1 MVFGITGCSASGKS
15 FIVEYLKERIPSLE
29 VSFIFQDNYYKK
41 REDQSKDKNGNY
53 NFDLPS
59 SFLNTELVEDIIS
72 LKKGNKVSRKEYNFN
87 NPNIKQEN
95 IVVFPRRIIVLEGLF
110 ILSDPNIKELIDHKI
125 FIDSKTEIMLDR
137 RIRRD
142 SKMRGYDRIDV
153 EYKFEN
159 HVIPSFMKYILPE
172 KNNADFIVENN
183 GNGNRAA
190 KLVYGYVS
198 KLISIENN
206 NILGS

>member
-15 FIVEYLKERIPSLE
+15 FIVEYLKERIPSSE

-59 SFLNTELVEDIIS
+59 SFLNSELVEDIIS
-72 LKKGNKVSRKEYNFN
+72 LKNGNKVSRKEYNFN

-95 IVVFPRRIIVLEGLF
+95 IVVFPRRIIILEGLF

>member
-15 FIVEYLKERIPSLE
+15 FIVEYLKERIPSSE

-190 KLVYGYVS
+190 ELVYGYVS

>member
-190 KLVYGYVS
+190 ELVYGYVS

>member
-15 FIVEYLKERIPSLE
+15 FIVEYLKERIPSSE

-95 IVVFPRRIIVLEGLF
+95 IVVFPRRIIILEGLF

-190 KLVYGYVS
+190 ELVYGYVS

>member
-15 FIVEYLKERIPSLE
+15 FIVEYLKERIPSSE

-59 SFLNTELVEDIIS
+59 SFLNSELVEDIIS
-72 LKKGNKVSRKEYNFN
+72 LKNGNKVSRKEYNFN

-95 IVVFPRRIIVLEGLF
+95 IVVFPRSIIILEGLF

-190 KLVYGYVS
+190 KLVYGYIS

>member
-15 FIVEYLKERIPSLE
+15 FIVEYLKERIPSSE

-59 SFLNTELVEDIIS
+59 SFLNSELVEDIIS
-72 LKKGNKVSRKEYNFN
+72 LKNGNKVSRKEYNFN

-95 IVVFPRRIIVLEGLF
+95 IVVFPRRIIILEGLF

-142 SKMRGYDRIDV
+142 SNMRGYDRIDV

-190 KLVYGYVS
+190 ELVYGYVS

>member
-95 IVVFPRRIIVLEGLF
+95 IVVFPRRTIILEGLF

-190 KLVYGYVS
+190 KLVYGYIS

>member
-15 FIVEYLKERIPSLE
+15 FIVEYLKERIPSSE

-59 SFLNTELVEDIIS
+59 SFLNSELVEDIIS

-95 IVVFPRRIIVLEGLF
+95 IVVFPRRIIIVEGLF

-142 SKMRGYDRIDV
+142 SKMRGYDRINV

-172 KNNADFIVENN
+172 KNNADLIVENN

-190 KLVYGYVS
+190 KLVYGYVN
-198 KLISIENN
+198 KLISIQNN

>member
-59 SFLNTELVEDIIS
+59 SFLNSELVEDIIS
-72 LKKGNKVSRKEYNFN
+72 LKNGNKVSRKEYNFN

-95 IVVFPRRIIVLEGLF
+95 IVVFPRRIIILEGLF

-190 KLVYGYVS
+190 KLVYGYIS

>member
-95 IVVFPRRIIVLEGLF
+95 IVVFPRRTIILEGLF

>member
-59 SFLNTELVEDIIS
+59 SFLNSELVEDIIT

-172 KNNADFIVENN
+172 KSNADFIVENN

>member
-15 FIVEYLKERIPSLE
+15 FIVEYLKERIPSSE

-95 IVVFPRRIIVLEGLF
+95 IVVFPRRIIILEGLF

-198 KLISIENN
+198 ELISIENN

>member
-15 FIVEYLKERIPSLE
+15 FIVEYLKERIPSSE

-41 REDQSKDKNGNY
+41 REDQSKDKKGKY

-59 SFLNTELVEDIIS
+59 SFLNSELVEDIIS
-72 LKKGNKVSRKEYNFN
+72 LKKGKKVSRKEYNFN

-95 IVVFPRRIIVLEGLF
+95 IVVFPRRIIIIEGLF

-142 SKMRGYDRIDV
+142 SNMRGYDRIDV

>member
-15 FIVEYLKERIPSLE
+15 FIVEYLKERIPSSA
-29 VSFIFQDNYYKK
+29 VSFIFQDNNYKK
-41 REDQSKDKNGNY
+41 REDQSKDKKGNY

-59 SFLNTELVEDIIS
+59 SFLNSELVEDIIS

>member
-1 MVFGITGCSASGKS
+1 
-15 FIVEYLKERIPSLE
+15 
-29 VSFIFQDNYYKK
+29 
-41 REDQSKDKNGNY
+41 
-53 NFDLPS
+53 
-59 SFLNTELVEDIIS
+59 
-72 LKKGNKVSRKEYNFN
+72 
-87 NPNIKQEN
+87 
-95 IVVFPRRIIVLEGLF
+95 
-110 ILSDPNIKELIDHKI
+110 
-125 FIDSKTEIMLDR
+125 MLDR

>member
-59 SFLNTELVEDIIS
+59 SFLNSELVEDIIS
-72 LKKGNKVSRKEYNFN
+72 LKNGNKVSRKEYNFN

-95 IVVFPRRIIVLEGLF
+95 IVVFPRSIIILEGLF

-190 KLVYGYVS
+190 KLVYGYIS

>member
-15 FIVEYLKERIPSLE
+15 FIVEYLKERIPSSE

-59 SFLNTELVEDIIS
+59 SFLNSELVEDIIS
-72 LKKGNKVSRKEYNFN
+72 LKNGNKVSRKEYNFN

-95 IVVFPRRIIVLEGLF
+95 IVVFPRRIIILEGLF

-183 GNGNRAA
+183 GNSNRAA
-190 KLVYGYVS
+190 ALVYGYVS

>member
-15 FIVEYLKERIPSLE
+15 FIVEYLKERIPSSE

-59 SFLNTELVEDIIS
+59 SFLNSELVEDIIT

-95 IVVFPRRIIVLEGLF
+95 IVVFPRRIIILEGLF

-190 KLVYGYVS
+190 ELVYGYVS

>member
-15 FIVEYLKERIPSLE
+15 FIVEYLKERIPSSE

-41 REDQSKDKNGNY
+41 REDQSKDKKGKY

-59 SFLNTELVEDIIS
+59 SFLNSELVEDIIT

-95 IVVFPRRIIVLEGLF
+95 IVVFPRRIIIIEGLF

-142 SKMRGYDRIDV
+142 SNMRGYDRIDV

>member
-15 FIVEYLKERIPSLE
+15 FIVEYLKERIPSSE

-59 SFLNTELVEDIIS
+59 SFLNSELVEDIIT

>member
-59 SFLNTELVEDIIS
+59 SFLNSELVEDIIS
-72 LKKGNKVSRKEYNFN
+72 LKNGNKVSRKEYNFN

-95 IVVFPRRIIVLEGLF
+95 IVVFPRSIIILEGLF

-190 KLVYGYVS
+190 ELVYGYVS

>member
-15 FIVEYLKERIPSLE
+15 FIVEYLKERIPSSE

-59 SFLNTELVEDIIS
+59 SFLNSELVEDIIS
-72 LKKGNKVSRKEYNFN
+72 LKNGNKVSRKEYNFN

-95 IVVFPRRIIVLEGLF
+95 IVVFPRSIIILEGLF

-190 KLVYGYVS
+190 ELVYGYVS

>member
-190 KLVYGYVS
+190 KLVYGYIS

>member
-15 FIVEYLKERIPSLE
+15 FIVEYLKERIPSSE

-59 SFLNTELVEDIIS
+59 SFLNSELVEDIIS
-72 LKKGNKVSRKEYNFN
+72 LKNGNKVSRKEYNFN

-95 IVVFPRRIIVLEGLF
+95 IVVFPRRIIILEGLF

-190 KLVYGYVS
+190 ELVYGYVI

>member
-15 FIVEYLKERIPSLE
+15 FIVEYLKERIPSSE

-59 SFLNTELVEDIIS
+59 SFLNSELVEDIIS
-72 LKKGNKVSRKEYNFN
+72 LKNGNKVSRKEYNFN

>member
-95 IVVFPRRIIVLEGLF
+95 IVVFPRSIIILEGLF

-190 KLVYGYVS
+190 ELVYGYVS

>member
-1 MVFGITGCSASGKS
+1 MVVGITGCSASGKS
-15 FIVEYLKERIPSLE
+15 FIVEYLKERIPSSE

-59 SFLNTELVEDIIS
+59 SFLNSELVEDIIT

>member
-15 FIVEYLKERIPSLE
+15 FIVEYLKERIPSSE

-59 SFLNTELVEDIIS
+59 SFLNSELVEDIIT

-190 KLVYGYVS
+190 KLVYGYIK
-198 KLISIENN
+198 KLISID
-206 NILGS
+206 

>member
-15 FIVEYLKERIPSLE
+15 FIVEYLKERIPSSE

>member
-15 FIVEYLKERIPSLE
+15 FIVEYLKERIPSSE

-59 SFLNTELVEDIIS
+59 SFLNSELVEDIIS
-72 LKKGNKVSRKEYNFN
+72 LKNGNKVSRKEYNFN

-190 KLVYGYVS
+190 ELVYGYVS

>member
-15 FIVEYLKERIPSLE
+15 FIVEYLKERIPSSE

-59 SFLNTELVEDIIS
+59 SFLNSELVEDIIT

-95 IVVFPRRIIVLEGLF
+95 IVVFPRRIIILEGLF

>member
-15 FIVEYLKERIPSLE
+15 FIVEYLKERIPSSE

-59 SFLNTELVEDIIS
+59 SFLNSELVEDIIS
-72 LKKGNKVSRKEYNFN
+72 LKNGNKVSRKEYNFN

-95 IVVFPRRIIVLEGLF
+95 IVVFPRRIIILEGLF

-190 KLVYGYVS
+190 KLVYGYIS

>member
-15 FIVEYLKERIPSLE
+15 FIVEYLKERIPSSE

-59 SFLNTELVEDIIS
+59 SFLNSELVEDIIS
-72 LKKGNKVSRKEYNFN
+72 LKNGNKVSRKEYNFN

-95 IVVFPRRIIVLEGLF
+95 IVVFPRRIIILEGLF

-190 KLVYGYVS
+190 ELVYGYVS

>member
-59 SFLNTELVEDIIS
+59 SFLNSELVEDIIS
-72 LKKGNKVSRKEYNFN
+72 LKNGNKVSRKEYNFN

-95 IVVFPRRIIVLEGLF
+95 IVVFPRRIIILEGLF

-190 KLVYGYVS
+190 ELVYGYVS